1 MSGTRKADIIR
12 DLTSKAKQSEDSR
25 EGILRMLALKDAK
38 IDEIDELITNIDKEI
53 PNLIANINVTIPPIK
68 TAYDARITAGCRSDL
83 KWEITESG
91 TNFRDNSD
99 YTVYT

>member
-38 IDEIDELITNIDKEI
+38 IDEIDELITNIDK
-53 PNLIANINVTIPPIK
+53 LL
-68 TAYDARITAGCRSDL
+68 S
-83 KWEITESG
+83 
-91 TNFRDNSD
+91 NF
-99 YTVYT
+99 